1 MIIIPRA
8 KRVYNLAERAKLD
21 APYFYLSF
29 LLLNIWLLPANNV
42 M

>member
-8 KRVYNLAERAKLD
+8 QRVYNLAARVKLD

-29 LLLNIWLLPANNV
+29 LLLNIWLVPANDV
-42 M
+42 V